1 MSVEVSLEV
10 PDCDVDEHEVMRV
23 VAAVLEAEGESRAL
37 SVVVVD
43 DATIHDVNRRF
54 LDHDYPTDVI
64 AFDLGDDDPGVDGEV
79 VVSWDTAR
87 REAGERGIKAGS
99 ELLLYC
105 VHGTLHLLGY
115 DDKEPAQRERMH
127 ARQRELLAELGHGIP
142 E

>member
-1 MSVEVSLEV
+1 MSIDVSFEV
-10 PDCDVDEHEVMRV
+10 PACDLGEGEIVRV
-23 VAAVLEAEGESRAL
+23 LEGVLEAEGEARDL

-43 DATIHDVNRRF
+43 DPTIHDVNRRF

-64 AFDLGDDDPGVDGEV
+64 AFDLSGEGPGADGEV

-87 REAGERGIKAGS
+87 REARERGINPAS

-115 DDKEPAQRERMH
+115 DDKEDDERVRMH
-127 ARQRELLAELGHGIP
+127 ARQHELLARFGHEIP

>member
-1 MSVEVSLEV
+1 MSVEVSLETS
-10 PDCDVDEHEVMRV
+10 CRVDPAEIARV
-23 VAAVLEAEGESRAL
+23 VGAVLAAEGVERAL

-43 DATIHDVNRRF
+43 DEGIHDVNRRF

-64 AFDLGDDDPGVDGEV
+64 AFDLSGEEPGVDGEV

-87 REAGERGIKAGS
+87 REAAERGIDATS

-105 VHGTLHLLGY
+105 VHGTLHLLGH
-115 DDKEPAQRERMH
+115 DDKEQEDRERMH
-127 ARQRELLAELGHGIP
+127 ARQRELLDELGYGTA